1 MLIEHYFSQL
11 LAFSSTP
18 DCQTL
23 LQRQH
28 VTAADLLLP
37 APAGIRQDGFPD
49 DITLARLCFDSYH
62 PGRRSIAGVSRSDAQ
77 TLASLSLTEEQL
89 SSPSGLQSMIYH
101 YRDTSI
107 LAFAGSNDMA
117 DMMTNIRQ
125 GQGLPARQYQEAVSL
140 AAHLLSQSVCPWLFA
155 GHSLGGGLASFC
167 AVVLQQPAV
176 VFNAAGLAENT
187 LAEEGVSLMTA
198 RERGAELIRHYVVEH
213 DWLTHIQDGLDI
225 PKALGQRIALDYYPP
240 QHVHSVL
247 QKLVLGVKAHTL
259 SQVVTAMEQM
269 DETRE

>member
-18 DCQTL
+18 YCQAL

-37 APAGIRQDGFPD
+37 VPAGIRQDGFPD

-62 PGRRSIAGVSRSDAQ
+62 PGSRNIAGVSRSDAQ

-101 YRDTSI
+101 YRDTGI
-107 LAFAGSNDMA
+107 LAFAGSNNMA
-117 DMMTNIRQ
+117 DMMTSIRQ

-140 AAHLLSQSVCPWLFA
+140 AAHLLSQSACPWLFA

-187 LAEEGVSLMTA
+187 LAEEGISLMTA
-198 RERGAELIRHYVVEH
+198 RERGADLIRHYVVEH
-213 DWLTHIQDGLDI
+213 DWLTHIQDRLDI
-225 PKALGQRIALDYYPP
+225 PEALGQRIALDYYPP
-240 QHVHSVL
+240 QQAHSVL
-247 QKLVLGVKAHTL
+247 QKLILGVKAHSL
-259 SQVVTAMEQM
+259 SQVVSAMEQM

>member
-18 DCQTL
+18 HCQAL
-23 LQRQH
+23 LQRQQA
-28 VTAADLLLP
+28 TAADLLLS
-37 APAGIRQDGFPD
+37 ASAGHRQDGFPD
-49 DITLARLCFDSYH
+49 DITLARLCSDSYR
-62 PGRRSIAGVSRSDAQ
+62 PGQRDIGEVCRSDTQ
-77 TLASLSLTEEQL
+77 TLASLSLTEDQL

-101 YRDTSI
+101 YRNTGI
-107 LAFAGSNDMA
+107 LAFAGSNDMS

-125 GQGLPARQYQEAVSL
+125 GRGLPARQYQEAVSL
-140 AAHLLSQSVCPWLFA
+140 AAHLLSQSVCPWLFV

-176 VFNAAGLAENT
+176 IFNAAGLAE
-187 LAEEGVSLMTA
+187 EGVSLLTA
-198 RERGAELIRHYVVEH
+198 RERGDELIRHYVLEH
-213 DWLTHIQDGLDI
+213 DWLTHIQDGLDL
-225 PKALGQRIALDYYPP
+225 PQALGQRIALDYYPP
-240 QHVHSVL
+240 QHAHSAL